1 MNESFLDRELL
12 EQDITQI
19 EFYKEEEKKILDKIG
34 SQLEAC
40 INSYT
45 SQNTPLLLSDLG
57 NCKYE
62 FKELASKREMYTPVL
77 KKTIEQYDE
86 LSKATVKRFERKL

>member
-19 EFYKEEEKKILDKIG
+19 ELYKNEEKKIIDKIG

-40 INSYT
+40 TNSYN
-45 SQNTPLLLSDLG
+45 SQNTPFLLSDLG
-57 NCKYE
+57 NCKFR

-77 KKTIEQYDE
+77 KKAIEQYDE
-86 LSKATVKRFERKL
+86 LSKATVRRFESEL